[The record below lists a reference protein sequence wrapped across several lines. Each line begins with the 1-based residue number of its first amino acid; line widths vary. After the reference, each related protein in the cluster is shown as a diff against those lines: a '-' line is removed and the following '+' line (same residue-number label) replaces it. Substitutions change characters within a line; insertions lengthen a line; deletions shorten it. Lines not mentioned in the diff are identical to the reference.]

1 MKILFVSD
9 SYYPHINGVYYF
21 VCRIGPLLLENGH
34 EVAVIAPSDTM
45 HYSVQKI
52 DGLNVHGLPSI
63 SSMIYPTIRIPIL
76 FMMRKRIRK
85 IIGQFNPDIIHIQD
99 HFAICKAVVGVNRK
113 LHIPIIGS
121 NHMMP
126 ENFTVLLKKPFLKKL
141 LENYIWKE
149 FVKVYNQLAIVTTPT
164 ETGVNI
170 IKHRLVN
177 PSIAISS
184 GIDLVHFNPDGETQ
198 TIRRKYGIPDKPVL
212 VYAGRLDPEKHIEEI
227 LQAVSIA
234 LKNIDFSLVLVG
246 RGISK
251 NALQQ
256 MAIELKISEH
266 VIFTGFVPD
275 EDLPYFYKLGTAF
288 VIASNAELL
297 SLVSLQAMASGLPL
311 IAVNAGALPELV
323 LHGQNGYLYEEGDIQ
338 ALAEYIEKTISD
350 EPLNISMRKKSLELI
365 RKHDIN
371 QTLVSFENLYKN
383 FMKP

>member
-1 MKILFVSD
+1 M
-9 SYYPHINGVYYF
+9 
-21 VCRIGPLLLENGH
+21 
-34 EVAVIAPSDTM
+34 
-45 HYSVQKI
+45 
-52 DGLNVHGLPSI
+52 
-63 SSMIYPTIRIPIL
+63 
-76 FMMRKRIRK
+76 
-85 IIGQFNPDIIHIQD
+85 
-99 HFAICKAVVGVNRK
+99 
-113 LHIPIIGS
+113 
-121 NHMMP
+121 
-126 ENFTVLLKKPFLKKL
+126 
-141 LENYIWKE
+141 
-149 FVKVYNQLAIVTTPT
+149 
-164 ETGVNI
+164 
-170 IKHRLVN
+170 
-177 PSIAISS
+177 
-184 GIDLVHFNPDGETQ
+184 
-198 TIRRKYGIPDKPVL
+198 